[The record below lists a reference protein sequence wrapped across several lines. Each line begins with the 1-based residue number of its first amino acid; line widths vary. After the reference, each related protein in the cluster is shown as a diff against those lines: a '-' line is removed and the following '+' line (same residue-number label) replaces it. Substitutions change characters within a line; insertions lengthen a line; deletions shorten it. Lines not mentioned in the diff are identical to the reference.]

1 MERKFVYGILVG
13 LIVGVLCFGIYF
25 FTRDVKEVSC
35 NDESGK
41 INTYSYNLSK
51 RETVLKT
58 AIDDDGNQYSFIIDL
73 DGSVYFNVSGSSSF
87 SKDINGK
94 YSKYVLKGE
103 VREYDSEDGYG
114 LNGIDA
120 LKLDIDKVLYAR
132 TLFIGNGGIPY
143 CIFILENG
151 EVAYLNV
158 YEFQLTGNPVI
169 TKVDGLSGVVSI
181 NGEGTKTYFVDING
195 NEIPSFEY
203 IK

>member
-13 LIVGVLCFGIYF
+13 LILGVLCFGIYF
-25 FTRDVKEVSC
+25 FTRDVRKVSC

-41 INTYSYNLSK
+41 IKTYSYDLSK

-58 AIDDDGNQYSFIIDL
+58 AIDDDGNHYGFIVDL
-73 DGSVYFNVSGSSSF
+73 DGSVYFTVSGSSTFAKS
-87 SKDINGK
+87 IK

-103 VREYDSEDGYG
+103 VREYDNEDGYG

-158 YEFQLTGNPVI
+158 YEFQLNGSPKI
-169 TKVDGLSGVVSI
+169 IKADGLSGIVSI
-181 NGEGTKTYFVDING
+181 CGEGTKTYFVDING